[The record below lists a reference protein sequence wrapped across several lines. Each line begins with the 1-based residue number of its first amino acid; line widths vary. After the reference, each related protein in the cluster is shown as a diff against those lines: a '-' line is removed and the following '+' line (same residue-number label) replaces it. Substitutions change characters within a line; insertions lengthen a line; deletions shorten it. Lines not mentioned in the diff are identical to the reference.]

1 MILESHKKVIAYVR
15 RYENKVLVVL
25 NNFYGESTKVNIPSD
40 ILNECINS
48 NIILS
53 NYSDSGKLGEE
64 IILRP
69 YESIAYY
76 IEK

>member
-1 MILESHKKVIAYVR
+1 M
-15 RYENKVLVVL
+15 LVVL